1 MFSPLLFLVDD
12 EANILSAVRRALR
25 GAPLSLRTFGS
36 PEEALAALE
45 SEEPA
50 AVISDYRMPGMTGIE
65 FLERFKAVCPGAA
78 RVLLTGYVDLQAS
91 VDSINK
97 GAVYRFASKPW
108 DDEELK
114 ATAMAAA
121 AESVAGKAAAALPR
135 LFERLLEASSR
146 EEAIGAAARYLDGDS
161 GLALEL
167 REEAAPARGAEAERG
182 EFSIPIGEQGEARL
196 RAGVPGEEIAV
207 FDAAGLY
214 AKISALIAS
223 ALNGLRI
230 SLQAIDAR
238 SKLIL
243 LSERDPLSGLLNRR
257 AMTARIENECGRH
270 DRYGR
275 SFSVLLIDVDEFKR
289 INDRYGHAKG
299 DAVIA
304 GIGGAIS
311 ESCRLM
317 DIAARLGGDEFLV
330 GLPETETDGAASYAG
345 RLRERILALGGEL
358 GLEDPLTISIGIAAA
373 PAGASGID
381 AVLEAADAS
390 MYEVKRSG
398 KNGVGVA
405 RPPSEGS
412 GIP

>member
-12 EANILSAVRRALR
+12 EANILSAIRRAMR
-25 GAPLSLRTFGS
+25 GAPLSLRAFGS

-45 SEEPA
+45 DEEPA
-50 AVISDYRMPGMTGIE
+50 AVISDYRMPGMSGTA
-65 FLERFKAVCPGAA
+65 FLERFKAACPGAT
-78 RVLLTGYVDLQAS
+78 RVLLTGYVDLEAS

-97 GAVYRFASKPW
+97 GAVYRFVSKPW
-108 DDEELK
+108 DDEQLK

-121 AESVAGKAAAALPR
+121 AESVAGRAAAALPR
-135 LFERLLEASSR
+135 LFESLLGASSR
-146 EEAIGAAARYLDGDS
+146 EEAIGAAARYLDEDS
-161 GLALEL
+161 GLALAL
-167 REEAAPARGAEAERG
+167 REAAGQPQGTEEGRA
-182 EFSIPIGEQGEARL
+182 EFSIPTGDPGGASL
-196 RAGVPGEEIAV
+196 YLSVPSEEIAV
-207 FDAAGLY
+207 FAAAGLV
-214 AKISALIAS
+214 AKISALIES
-223 ALNGLRI
+223 ALNGLGI

-238 SKLIL
+238 ERLTV

-257 AMTARIENECGRH
+257 AMTARIETECGRL

-275 SFSVLLIDVDEFKR
+275 PFCVLLIDVDEFKS

-299 DAVIA
+299 DAVIS
-304 GIGGAIS
+304 GIGRVIS
-311 ESCRLM
+311 EGCRLM

-330 GLPETETDGAASYAG
+330 GLPETGIEGAADFAG
-345 RLRERILALGGEL
+345 RLKERILALSKEL
-358 GLEDPLTISIGIAAA
+358 GLDDSLTISIGIAAA
-373 PAGASGID
+373 PAEASGID

-405 RPPSEGS
+405 KPQPEGS